1 MQEVV
6 NDPIRLLQAVIEEQA
21 KDCTFEGFALN
32 IATQGTIAFRRYR
45 DSPPAGSTVSIRVT
59 GAGGG
64 TENILFLEGGEQG
77 PNAQAGLVYATFWL
91 EKVMPESGGHFMQLQ
106 YAQMAVLNFPVYEL
120 LHQKKAGSKGRP
132 VLLGWPHVSVATLRK
147 AF

>member
-32 IATQGTIAFRRYR
+32 IATQDTIAFRRHR

-64 TENILFLEGGEQG
+64 VENILFLEGGEHG
-77 PNAQAGLVYATFWL
+77 PNAKAGPVYATFWL

-106 YAQMAVLNFPVYEL
+106 YAQMAVLSFPIYTL
-120 LHQKKAGSKGRP
+120 LHPQKGDAPAR
-132 VLLGWPHVSVATLRK
+132 LEELGWPHISVATLRK

>member
-1 MQEVV
+1 MQDVI

-32 IATQGTIAFRRYR
+32 MATQDTIAFRTHRN
-45 DSPPAGSTVSIRVT
+45 SPPAGSTVSIRVT

-64 TENILFLEGGEQG
+64 VENIRFLEGGEQG
-77 PNAQAGLVYATFWL
+77 PNAKAGLMYATFWL
-91 EKVMPESGGHFMQLQ
+91 EKVMPESGDHFMQLQ
-106 YAQMAVLNFPVYEL
+106 YAQMAVLNFPVYDL
-120 LHQKKAGSKGRP
+120 LHQKEAGKGRP